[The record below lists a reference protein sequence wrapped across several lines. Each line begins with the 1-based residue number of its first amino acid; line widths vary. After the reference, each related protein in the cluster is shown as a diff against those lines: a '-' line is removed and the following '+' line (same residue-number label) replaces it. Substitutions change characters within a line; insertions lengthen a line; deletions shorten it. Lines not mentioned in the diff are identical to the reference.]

1 MYIILK
7 TQASAWSDA
16 LWTGKEPL
24 ISDLAEIFSGLSS
37 SAIRLEKLGDD
48 KDKDG
53 LNIDTKKENCL
64 IFLTQYLLQNILEFM
79 EELEET
85 PL

>member
-1 MYIILK
+1 MK
-7 TQASAWSDA
+7 TLAVAWADD
-16 LWTGKEPL
+16 LWTGKKRL
-24 ISDLAEIFSGLSS
+24 IYDLSEIIFGVVAL
-37 SAIRLEKLGDD
+37 AVRLEKLGDD

-53 LNIDTKKENCL
+53 LNIDTKKANCL

-79 EELEET
+79 EELEGT